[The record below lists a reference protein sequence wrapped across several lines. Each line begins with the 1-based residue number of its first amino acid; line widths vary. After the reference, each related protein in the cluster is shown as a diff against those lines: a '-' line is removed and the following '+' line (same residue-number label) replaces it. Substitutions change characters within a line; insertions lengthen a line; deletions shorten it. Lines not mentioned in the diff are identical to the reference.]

1 MELSETVSLLQS
13 YFDFFYAK
21 ELREKMFSVFKRK
34 CFGCQTSSLSQ
45 LDHSCLILTDA
56 HQLEL
61 YFEDVLLDV
70 DEADIL
76 LKWNDAASVLD
87 ISSELIEMF
96 KLKINCKDWRETDMK
111 TVQWR
116 AKMINM
122 TIQLLQIERRF
133 EQFNSGKDK
142 I

>member
-1 MELSETVSLLQS
+1 
-13 YFDFFYAK
+13 
-21 ELREKMFSVFKRK
+21 MFSVFKRK

-45 LDHSCLILTDA
+45 QDHSRLTLTDA

-70 DEADIL
+70 NEAYIL
-76 LKWNDAASVLD
+76 LKWNNAASV
-87 ISSELIEMF
+87 SSELIEMF
-96 KLKINCKDWRETDMK
+96 KLKINCKDWRETDRK

-133 EQFNSGKDK
+133 EQLNSGKDK